1 MSNSAQINVERPH
14 APPPFCSADELRGL
28 QWDTRYSIIKGICDG
43 LQYLHVEKHIIHM
56 DLKPE
61 NILLDESMVPKIAD
75 FGISRVFGQE
85 QTRLYTQTVV
95 GS

>member
-1 MSNSAQINVERPH
+1 MRSYTGTKTAEAVSSAEPAIDWAVR
-14 APPPFCSADELRGL
+14 FK
-28 QWDTRYSIIKGICDG
+28 IIKGICQG
-43 LQYLHVEKHIIHM
+43 LLFLHKLDIPIIHM

-61 NILLDESMVPKIAD
+61 NILLDENMVPKIAD
-75 FGISRVFGQE
+75 FGLSRVFGQE